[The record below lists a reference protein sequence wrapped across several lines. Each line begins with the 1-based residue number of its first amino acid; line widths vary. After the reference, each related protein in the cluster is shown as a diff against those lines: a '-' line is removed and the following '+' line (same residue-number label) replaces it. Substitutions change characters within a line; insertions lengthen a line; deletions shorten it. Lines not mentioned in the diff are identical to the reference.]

1 LSHGQ
6 GHETTY
12 AQMVADWLGVPEDK
26 IHLAQA
32 DTDEVAIGRGTY
44 ASRSMMIGG
53 SALRAAADEVIDR
66 GKRFA
71 AHFME
76 ADAADIAFADG
87 AFTIAGTDRSMPIG
101 QIAQMSFIPVGLP
114 SELGVGLQGAGAFSP
129 DVPSFPNGCHIC
141 EIEIDPETGEVALDR
156 YTVVD
161 DVGTVI
167 NPLLA
172 KGQIQGG
179 VAQGAGQAL
188 IEDVVYDPDSGQLL
202 TGTLMDYGIPR
213 ADMVPAI
220 VIDFSPVPSTT
231 NPLGVKGVGEGG
243 TVAGTP
249 TVMNAILDALA
260 PLGVT
265 DLAMPATPERIWRAI
280 RGRAQA

>member
-1 LSHGQ
+1 
-6 GHETTY
+6 
-12 AQMVADWLGVPEDK
+12 MVADWLGVTDDK

-53 SALRAAADEVIDR
+53 SALRAAADEVIER

-76 ADAADIAFADG
+76 TDPADIAFADG

-101 QIAQMSFIPVGLP
+101 QVAQMSFIPVGLP
-114 SELGVGLQGAGAFSP
+114 SQLGVGLQGAGAFSS
-129 DVPSFPNGCHIC
+129 DMPSFPNGCHIC
-141 EIEIDPETGEVALDR
+141 EVEIDPETGEATLDR

-161 DVGTVI
+161 DIGTVI
-167 NPLLA
+167 NSLLA

-188 IEDVVYDPDSGQLL
+188 LEDVIYDRESGQLL
-202 TGTLMDYGIPR
+202 TGTLLDYGIPR
-213 ADMVPAI
+213 ADTMLAI
-220 VIDFSPVPSTT
+220 SIDFSPVPSTT
-231 NPLGVKGVGEGG
+231 NPLGAKGVGEGG
-243 TVAGTP
+243 TVASTP

-260 PLGVT
+260 PLGVA
-265 DLAMPATPERIWRAI
+265 DVPMPATPERIWSALHQNA
-280 RGRAQA
+280 GA